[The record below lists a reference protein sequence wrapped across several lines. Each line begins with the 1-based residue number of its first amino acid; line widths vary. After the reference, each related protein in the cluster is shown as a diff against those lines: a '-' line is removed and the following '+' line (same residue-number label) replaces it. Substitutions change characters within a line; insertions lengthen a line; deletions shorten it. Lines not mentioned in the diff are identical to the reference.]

1 MAHVTVVGTGGTIAS
16 TSTDTEAETGATPTL
31 SGADLV
37 EAVPDLA
44 AHATLSVEEV
54 AQVPSFD
61 MDFGT
66 VTAVAEAVER
76 AVGDGADGV
85 VVTHG
90 TDTMEESAYLL
101 DSTLGLDAPVVFTG
115 AQRRPDQVSPDGP
128 SNLLTAV
135 RAAVHDRLAGAGGV
149 YVAFNE
155 ELHAARDVTKTH
167 TSALETFASP
177 NTGPVATFRPGP
189 VRFHREPGRRC
200 TPVPVR
206 EPTARVEV
214 VTTGI
219 GVDSEPLERAVDAG
233 VDGLVLE
240 GTGLGNTTSALGDA
254 VGRAVDAGVPVV
266 LTSRCGAGGVAPV
279 YGTPGGGAT
288 LADHGALSG
297 GDLPAQKARLTLALA
312 LTAADRVEDVAA
324 YFPG

>member
-1 MAHVTVVGTGGTIAS
+1 MAHVTVLGTGGTIAS
-16 TSTDTEAETGATPTL
+16 TSKESGATPEL

-37 EAVPDLA
+37 DAVPDLEQS
-44 AHATLSVEEV
+44 ATLSVEEV

-61 MDFGT
+61 MDFAT
-66 VTAVAEAVER
+66 VAQVGRAAER
-76 AVGDGADGV
+76 AVDDGADGV

-101 DSTLGLDAPVVFTG
+101 DSTLDLDAPVVFTG

-135 RAAVHDRLAGAGGV
+135 RAAVHDRISSRGGV
-149 YVAFNE
+149 YVAFDE

-167 TSALETFASP
+167 TSALATFASP
-177 NTGPVATFRPGP
+177 NAGPVATFRPGP
-189 VRFHREPGRRC
+189 VRFYRDPGRRC
-200 TPVPVR
+200 VHVPVR

-219 GVDSEPLERAVDAG
+219 GVDAEAVERALDAD

-254 VGRAVDAGVPVV
+254 VGRAVGRGVPVV
-266 LTSRCGAGGVAPV
+266 VTSRCGAGGVAPV

-288 LADHGALSG
+288 LADHGAIPG

-312 LTAADRVEDVAA
+312 LTAVDDPGDAEAVAS
-324 YFPG
+324 YFPV

>member
-1 MAHVTVVGTGGTIAS
+1 MAHVTVLGTGGTIAS
-16 TSTDTEAETGATPTL
+16 TSNESGATPEL
-31 SGADLV
+31 SGQALV
-37 EAVPDLA
+37 DAVPDLEA
-44 AHATLSVEEV
+44 YATLSVEEV

-61 MDFGT
+61 MDFST
-66 VTAVAEAVER
+66 VADLGRAAER
-76 AVGDGADGV
+76 AVTDGADGV

-101 DSTLGLDAPVVFTG
+101 DSTLALDVPIVFTG

-149 YVAFNE
+149 YLAFNE

-177 NTGPVATFRPGP
+177 NTGPVATFRPGG
-189 VRFHREPGRRC
+189 VRFYREPGRRC
-200 TPVPVR
+200 VGVPIR

-214 VTTGI
+214 VTTGL
-219 GVDSEPLERAVDAG
+219 GVDAAVVDRALDAD

-266 LTSRCGAGGVAPV
+266 VASRCGAGGVAPV

-288 LADHGALSG
+288 LADHGAISG

-312 LTAADRVEDVAA
+312 LTAVDQVDGVDGVTTF
-324 YFPG
+324 FPA

>member
-1 MAHVTVVGTGGTIAS
+1 MAHVTVLGTGGTIAS
-16 TSTDTEAETGATPTL
+16 TSKDTGATPEL

-37 EAVPDLA
+37 EAVPDLESY
-44 AHATLSVEEV
+44 ATLSVEQV

-61 MDFGT
+61 MDFST
-66 VTAVAEAVER
+66 VARVGEAAER
-76 AVGDGADGV
+76 AVDGGADGV

-101 DSTLGLDAPVVFTG
+101 DSTLDVDAPVVFTG

-135 RAAVHDRLAGAGGV
+135 RAAVHDRLSGAGGV
-149 YVAFNE
+149 YIAFNE
-155 ELHAARDVTKTH
+155 KLHAARDVTKTH

-177 NTGPVATFRPGP
+177 NTGPVASFHPGD
-189 VRFHREPGRRC
+189 VRFYREPGRRC
-200 TPVPVR
+200 VRVPVR

-214 VTTGI
+214 VTTGV
-219 GVDSEPLERAVDAG
+219 GVDAAAIDRALAAG

-254 VGRAVDAGVPVV
+254 VGRAVETGVPVV
-266 LTSRCGAGGVAPV
+266 VTSRCGAGAVAPV

-288 LADHGALSG
+288 LADHGALFG
-297 GDLPAQKARLTLALA
+297 GDLPPQKARLTLALA
-312 LTAADRVEDVAA
+312 LTAADTVEDVEP
-324 YFPG
+324 YFAL

>member
-1 MAHVTVVGTGGTIAS
+1 MAHVTVLGTGGTIAS
-16 TSTDTEAETGATPTL
+16 TSKESGATPEL
-31 SGADLV
+31 SGEDLV
-37 EAVPDLA
+37 DAVPALETY
-44 AHATLSVEEV
+44 ATLSVREV

-61 MDFGT
+61 MDFST
-66 VTAVAEAVER
+66 VARVGEAAER
-76 AVGDGADGV
+76 AIDDGADGV

-101 DSTLGLDAPVVFTG
+101 DSTVDLDAPVVFTG

-135 RAAVHDRLAGAGGV
+135 RAAAHDRLSGEGGV

-177 NTGPVATFRPGP
+177 NSGPVATFPPDGA
-189 VRFHREPGRRC
+189 RFYREPGRRC
-200 TPVPVR
+200 SHVPVR

-219 GVDSEPLERAVDAG
+219 GVDAQALDRALDAG

-254 VGRAVDAGVPVV
+254 VGRAVDAGVPIVV
-266 LTSRCGAGGVAPV
+266 TSRCGAGGVAPV

-288 LADHGALSG
+288 LADHGAISG
-297 GDLPAQKARLTLALA
+297 GDLPAQKARITLALA
-312 LTAADRVEDVAA
+312 LTAVDRVETVEAVAS
-324 YFPG
+324 YFPA